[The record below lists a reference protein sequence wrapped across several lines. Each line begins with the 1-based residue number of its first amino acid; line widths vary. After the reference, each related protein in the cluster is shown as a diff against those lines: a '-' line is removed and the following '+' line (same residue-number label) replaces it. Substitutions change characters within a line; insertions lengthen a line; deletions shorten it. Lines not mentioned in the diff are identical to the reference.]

1 MRINRTVI
9 FAVGIAGASAA
20 AGFARLEKE
29 LKARREL
36 PAGQDNKGSSHN
48 SDFVP
53 EIAALEKTHAAI
65 IAEKTKVPV
74 HAGLN
79 QINSHGSVSDL
90 KKFEIEPSAVDLQKL
105 SVDKISLG
113 LQIPDEWHIEGIVM
127 LWRVADAIR
136 LEGGDL
142 KVGGESVI
150 AFRNMV
156 EEVNS
161 ILSIKNPGLET
172 DGELLR
178 QAVAKVEGE
187 VLAKLFGENITGDS
201 VSKVAVRLAEKAVTT
216 DEVFY
221 ISNAAIQDI
230 FVVTVHMMAQ
240 VVGAA
245 GLDQLLEAIQDG
257 NAAAVTYLL
266 SDPSSKALG
275 FQLPV
280 AFVEALHAVSNG
292 SNLNNSVLNTLID
305 ELLKGTVVQ
314 LSPGAV
320 ALLRA
325 TVRINIDLAEDMV
338 KELDRVIETKK
349 LKSFD
354 ELSPDEQ
361 NAIDQRAES
370 AKAER
375 VLTKFA
381 IRALK
386 LNVAEQ
392 KEAVVA
398 ALSSLAKA

>member
-1 MRINRTVI
+1 
-9 FAVGIAGASAA
+9 
-20 AGFARLEKE
+20 
-29 LKARREL
+29 
-36 PAGQDNKGSSHN
+36 
-48 SDFVP
+48 
-53 EIAALEKTHAAI
+53 
-65 IAEKTKVPV
+65 
-74 HAGLN
+74 
-79 QINSHGSVSDL
+79 
-90 KKFEIEPSAVDLQKL
+90 
-105 SVDKISLG
+105 
-113 LQIPDEWHIEGIVM
+113 M

-172 DGELLR
+172 DGELLAHR
-178 QAVAKVEGE
+178 PEKLSEAVAKVEGE

-275 FQLPV
+275 FQLAV